1 MKKLKKNNNF
11 RVTKLKPPRMTRQAT
26 FILIAQKTHW
36 CQASRL
42 LKMKTF
48 RLTWISGKP
57 RCTGFWAWGENHGR
71 AVELYRESI
80 EATQVA
86 RCPDYLDYVA
96 LMTLTIKWRRR
107 LKTTVEYKTT
117 STGPRYHLPILEM
130 LHVLFWDDR
139 QLGVLS
145 IWRNISTGDM
155 QTCLSQF
162 STWFSHL
169 QIAL

>member
-1 MKKLKKNNNF
+1 MSQLVRLEGKHTWQNAHCAL
-11 RVTKLKPPRMTRQAT
+11 
-26 FILIAQKTHW
+26 LI
-36 CQASRL
+36 
-42 LKMKTF
+42 KMKTSW
-48 RLTWISGKP
+48 LTQISGKP

-86 RCPDYLDYVA
+86 RCPDYVAYVA
-96 LMTLTIKWRRR
+96 LMAQTINWKRR

-117 STGPRYHLPILEM
+117 STGPRCNLPILEM
-130 LHVLFWDDR
+130 LHVLLWDDR

-145 IWRNISTGDM
+145 IWRNIPTGDM